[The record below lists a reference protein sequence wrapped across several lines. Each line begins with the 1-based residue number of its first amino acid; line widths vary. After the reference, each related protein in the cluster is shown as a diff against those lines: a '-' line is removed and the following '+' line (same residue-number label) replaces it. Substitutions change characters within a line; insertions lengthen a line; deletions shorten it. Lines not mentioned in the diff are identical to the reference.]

1 MAGIGSKIYPSDK
14 NFMPFGGQDFSMQ
27 SQFNTGGGTN
37 SRMTMKRDELDEK
50 RAKTQERLTL
60 EDVRFSDMRK
70 KVPLLGRV
78 PQSKM
83 MASNVDESFE
93 QLKEEHITFIKQNFK
108 QLECQKFV
116 PAPNQHKIEKTG
128 VLKCHCGEVLKSHIP
143 HEYNVSPHPSKRKVT
158 SYRYDNLI
166 PSDWKPYIDPNN
178 LGSKPPEKFPIV
190 EWKADQ
196 AIQEKNTTSFGKI
209 KFTGME
215 QVGGMKPAK
224 YLRLT
229 DKEQPDS
236 VGLAIKLMKDHWRIM
251 EPNTPSLIISVVGG
265 AKNFK
270 LNGKMRETFQSGL
283 IKASQTTNAWL
294 ITSGFN
300 MGVMKEVGLAVREGQ
315 SFEWYKDRFA
325 HGLRC
330 IGIAPW
336 GYVKGRHVLTDH
348 NMNVEGKFDKIA
360 EYLTSNV
367 IEHAKP
373 VPLNSDHTHFIFVD
387 DGYRNLYR
395 GVAKFRA
402 RFEKKLSDPIEKGGE
417 GIPVVLIVVEGGRDA
432 IEDAK
437 TSLGQHIPVIL
448 CEGTGRA
455 ADILVYAYTNPDKGH
470 KIRRSIKKAYFELK
484 PAEKDDPKAKQK
496 AEEGINK
503 VFESVMS
510 CIARKNMISIFH
522 INKNEELDNE
532 ILKIL
537 LKAKAGEVTEKQRL
551 ERLKLALKWDRA
563 DIAQEEIFR
572 EDALWSRGSFDE
584 TMETAIL
591 SDNVKFVQIILNQG
605 VVMREFLTSKR
616 LLKLYDLALNEID
629 INNMPLKKLMIKL
642 GMGENKEMTMQKLS
656 AIVVSLMDKFH
667 YDMEEEEDNDD
678 NDIDIENERNKNE
691 HKHFKYPYKQLLI
704 WSALLLRQQMAN
716 FALKMG
722 GEPVTSTVAAS
733 RIHFSLA
740 KCIHRNELS
749 VKNKV
754 LAYKE
759 EFDELA
765 SVVLDECHS
774 RDPTK
779 AMMIAERRSPT
790 WSNMTSMQMAASAD
804 NQTFLASVVCQNS
817 ISSTWKRGIGSSWQK
832 VFLVSLFPFLAAT
845 PFLDIDKLGD
855 NRMSPTHKFLTFL
868 TSPIAKFTY
877 HSLMYLVFLGL
888 FTYFVLVEFRL
899 AHVTPIEVVCIVWIS
914 TFIIDNAYTCLA
926 FPSPTLK
933 CTIRDWFGLLKFLDI
948 GNCVLA
954 IIAFMCHLEGT
965 YADEAKSIF
974 CVNAVVFYIRVLEV
988 YTVNSRLG
996 PKMVMIKKMIL
1007 ELVMFI
1013 LVLTIFLVAYGVVSQ
1028 GLMFRQRQS
1037 DWRILTDVIYF
1048 PYWQFYGELFLDE
1061 IEEDE
1066 NCIIQVVYN
1075 MTNSTGMADMYNMT
1089 NSTGMADMDNYTDPI
1104 TWINITAGVPDE
1116 TYCRKHHWLVPVF
1129 LAAYLMI
1136 GNVLLLNLLIAIF
1149 SNVFQEVEVNSNR
1162 IWKYQMYLLV
1172 MEFDTKAA
1180 LVPPLSIFIHIY
1192 LIVKWIFRHSC
1203 CRKAKGRQY
1212 GSRHLEYLQ
1221 LFEKEQLSNYL
1232 RKKKA
1237 DAKSSTEIS
1246 NLSMQKRI
1254 DELYKMIKEEFLDDE
1269 QATVNRETSKAG
1281 FESLY
1286 RPNTA
1291 GEATLHRQI
1300 SKKGSIKETV
1310 PTDKE
1315 EEDKREKKPRKK
1327 KKKKAKDDEV
1337 KLLKAKDNEDMLFK
1351 AKDDKDKLFKTKD
1364 DDDKLFKAKNDKD
1377 KLFKADDDEDKL
1389 FTSRDDGE
1397 KLLKAKDDE
1406 DKLLNI
1412 DKDIQK
1418 PEAEKKVADL
1428 LEDNQSDE
1436 QYAMAPSLLPISP
1449 RRKSPTKN
1457 WTMDSDSDDEKPS
1470 RSQRM
1475 NIQHDSDDNSDLNN
1489 FNKAK
1494 KKRRSRRSRSQPQDS
1509 FSEEEMK
1516 FRGSKIRQKL
1526 RKKRSRQNDSDSN

>member
-1 MAGIGSKIYPSDK
+1 MAGIGNRLKIHPSDK
-14 NFMPFGGQDFSMQ
+14 NLLAFRRQDFSIQ
-27 SQFNTGGGTN
+27 SQFDTGGGTS
-37 SRMTMKRDELDEK
+37 SRMMMTRDETDIK
-50 RAKTQERLTL
+50 KAKTQERLTL

-83 MASNVDESFE
+83 MVSDVDDIFE
-93 QLKEEHITFIKQNFK
+93 QQKKEHISFIKLNFR
-108 QLECQKFV
+108 QLECQQFV
-116 PAPNQHKIEKTG
+116 PATNQQKIEKTG
-128 VLKCHCGEVLKSHIP
+128 ALKCHCGEVLKNHIP
-143 HEYNVSPHPSKRKVT
+143 YEFHESTQQRKRNVPA
-158 SYRYDNLI
+158 YRYENLI
-166 PSDWKPYIDPNN
+166 PPDLEPFIDLNN
-178 LGSKPPEKFPIV
+178 LGSKPPEKFPPV

-196 AIQEKNTTSFGKI
+196 AIKVKTTTSFGKI

-229 DKEQPDS
+229 DEEKPDS
-236 VGLAIKLMKDHWRIM
+236 VSLAIKLMKDHWKIM

-300 MGVMKEVGLAVREGQ
+300 MGAMKEVGLAVREGQ

-336 GYVKGRHVLTDH
+336 GYVKNRNCLTDH
-348 NMNVEGKFDKIA
+348 TIKVEGKFDKIA

-437 TSLGQHIPVIL
+437 TSLEHNIPVIL

-455 ADILVYAYTNPDKGH
+455 ADILVYAYTNPERGT
-470 KIRRSIKKAYFELK
+470 KIRKLIKKAYFELK
-484 PAEKDDPKAKQK
+484 QTDKDDPKAKQK
-496 AEEGINK
+496 AEDGINN
-503 VFESVMS
+503 VFESVKS
-510 CIARKNMISIFH
+510 CIKKKDMISIFH
-522 INKNEELDNE
+522 INKHEELDNE

-584 TMETAIL
+584 AMETAIL
-591 SDNVKFVQIILNQG
+591 TDNVKFVQIILNQG
-605 VVMREFLTSKR
+605 VMMREFLTSKR
-616 LLKLYDLALNEID
+616 LLKLYDLALKEID
-629 INNMPLKKLMIKL
+629 INSMPFKQLITKL
-642 GMGENKEMTMQKLS
+642 GMRENEEMKMEKLS
-656 AIVVSLMDKFH
+656 KIVISLMDKFD
-667 YDMEEEEDNDD
+667 YDMEEEEDIDD
-678 NDIDIENERNKNE
+678 NVNDNDNERHKNE
-691 HKHFKYPYKQLLI
+691 PVYFKYPYKQLLI
-704 WSALLLRQQMAN
+704 WSALLLRQQMTH

-740 KCIHRNELS
+740 KYIHRNELS

-765 SVVLDECHS
+765 SDVLDECHT
-774 RDPTK
+774 RDPTT

-817 ISSTWKRGIGSSWQK
+817 IGSTWKRGIGSSWQK

-855 NRMSPTHKFLTFL
+855 NKMSPTYKFLTFL

-877 HSLMYLVFLGL
+877 HSLMYLMFLML
-888 FTYFVLVEFRL
+888 FTYFVLVEFRTCEI
-899 AHVTPIEVVCIVWIS
+899 TPIEGVCIVWIS

-926 FPSPTLK
+926 FPSPSIT

-948 GNCVLA
+948 GNCILA
-954 IIAFMCHLEGT
+954 IVAFIMHAEGSK
-965 YADEAKSIF
+965 AMEAKSIF
-974 CVNAVVFYIRVLEV
+974 CINAVVFYIRVLEI

-996 PKMVMIKKMIL
+996 PKMVMIKKMML
-1007 ELVMFI
+1007 ELGMFI
-1013 LVLTIFLVAYGVVSQ
+1013 LVLTIFLVAYGVASQ
-1028 GLMFRQRQS
+1028 GLMHLQRHS
-1037 DWRILTDVIYF
+1037 NWNILKDVVYF
-1048 PYWQFYGELFLDE
+1048 PYWQLYGELSLDE
-1061 IEEDE
+1061 IKDDDT
-1066 NCIIQVVYN
+1066 CIYN
-1075 MTNSTGMADMYNMT
+1075 ATDMANK
-1089 NSTGMADMDNYTDPI
+1089 TD
-1104 TWINITAGVPDE
+1104 DS
-1116 TYCRKHHWLVPVF
+1116 YCRKFHGLVPVL

-1136 GNVLLLNLLIAIF
+1136 GNILLLNLLIAIF
-1149 SNVFQEVEVNSNR
+1149 SNVFHAVQVNSNR

-1172 MEFDTKAA
+1172 MEFDTKAS

-1192 LIVKWIFRHSC
+1192 LLFKWIFRHTC
-1203 CRKAKGRQY
+1203 CRKSKGRQY

-1237 DAKSSTEIS
+1237 DAKSSTDIS
-1246 NLSMQKRI
+1246 IFSMQKRI
-1254 DELYKMIKEEFLDDE
+1254 DELYKMIKEEFLDDDP
-1269 QATVNRETSKAG
+1269 ATVDRETSKAG

-1286 RPNTA
+1286 RPKTV
-1291 GEATLHRQI
+1291 GEATLERQI
-1300 SKKGSIKETV
+1300 SKTGSIKETV
-1310 PTDKE
+1310 PIHTKE
-1315 EEDKREKKPRKK
+1315 NEKEKKPRKK
-1327 KKKKAKDDEV
+1327 KKKKAKDDEI
-1337 KLLKAKDNEDMLFK
+1337 KLMK
-1351 AKDDKDKLFKTKD
+1351 AKDDEDNLF
-1364 DDDKLFKAKNDKD
+1364 
-1377 KLFKADDDEDKL
+1377 
-1389 FTSRDDGE
+1389 
-1397 KLLKAKDDE
+1397 KAKDDE
-1406 DKLLNI
+1406 DKLFKAKDNEDKLSKAEGDDDKLFKPKVDEEKLFKIKDKDKLLNI
-1412 DKDIQK
+1412 DKNIEK
-1418 PEAEKKVADL
+1418 PEAEKKVADF
-1428 LEDNQSDE
+1428 LEEKVSDDE
-1436 QYAMAPSLLPISP
+1436 YAVTPSSLPISP
-1449 RRKSPTKN
+1449 RRKSATKK
-1457 WTMDSDSDDEKPS
+1457 WTTDSDSDDEKPS
-1470 RSQRM
+1470 RSLRM

-1489 FNKAK
+1489 FDQFK
-1494 KKRRSRRSRSQPQDS
+1494 KTRRSKRSKSRSQDS
-1509 FSEEEMK
+1509 FSEEDLK
-1516 FRGSKIRQKL
+1516 YRGSKIRQKL
-1526 RKKRSRQNDSDSN
+1526 RKKRSRKNNSDSH

>member
-1 MAGIGSKIYPSDK
+1 MAGIGNRLMESKIHPSDK
-14 NFMPFGGQDFSMQ
+14 NLLAFGRHDFSTQ
-27 SQFNTGGGTN
+27 SQFDTGGGTN
-37 SRMTMKRDELDEK
+37 SRMMMTRDETDK
-50 RAKTQERLTL
+50 KKAKTQERLTL

-83 MASNVDESFE
+83 MASDVDDIFE
-93 QLKEEHITFIKQNFK
+93 QQKKEHISFIKLNFR
-108 QLECQKFV
+108 QLECQQFV
-116 PAPNQHKIEKTG
+116 PAPNQQKIEKTG
-128 VLKCHCGEVLKSHIP
+128 ALKCHCGEVFKNHIP
-143 HEYNVSPHPSKRKVT
+143 YEFNVSTQPGKRKVT
-158 SYRYDNLI
+158 TYRYENLI
-166 PSDWKPYIDPNN
+166 PSDLKPFIDPNN
-178 LGSKPPEKFPIV
+178 LGSKPPEKFPPV
-190 EWKADQ
+190 EWKADH
-196 AIQEKNTTSFGKI
+196 AIKVKITTSFGKI

-229 DKEQPDS
+229 DEEKPDS
-236 VGLAIKLMKDHWRIM
+236 VSLAIKLMKDHWRIM

-336 GYVKGRHVLTDH
+336 GYVKNRNCLTDH
-348 NMNVEGKFDKIA
+348 TIKVEGKFDKIA

-395 GVAKFRA
+395 GVATFRA
-402 RFEKKLSDPIEKGGE
+402 RFEKKLSDSIEKGGE

-455 ADILVYAYTNPDKGH
+455 ADILVYAYTNPERGT
-470 KIRRSIKKAYFELK
+470 KIRKLIKKAYFELK
-484 PAEKDDPKAKQK
+484 PADKDDPKAKQK
-496 AEEGINK
+496 AEDGINN
-503 VFESVMS
+503 VFESVKS
-510 CIARKNMISIFH
+510 CIAKKDMISIFH
-522 INKNEELDNE
+522 INKHEELDNE

-584 TMETAIL
+584 AMETAIL
-591 SDNVKFVQIILNQG
+591 TDNVKFVQIILNQG

-616 LLKLYDLALNEID
+616 LLKLYDLALKEID
-629 INNMPLKKLMIKL
+629 INNMPLKQLITKL
-642 GMGENKEMTMQKLS
+642 GMSENEEMKMEKLS
-656 AIVVSLMDKFH
+656 IIVVYLMDKFD
-667 YDMEEEEDNDD
+667 YDMEEEEDIDEND
-678 NDIDIENERNKNE
+678 NANEYERNKNE
-691 HKHFKYPYKQLLI
+691 PKHFKYPYKQLLI

-740 KCIHRNELS
+740 KYIHRNELS

-790 WSNMTSMQMAASAD
+790 WSNMTGMQMAASAD

-832 VFLVSLFPFLAAT
+832 VFIVSLFPFLAAT
-845 PFLDIDKLGD
+845 PLLDIDKLGD
-855 NRMSPTHKFLTFL
+855 NKMSPAYKFLTFI

-877 HSLMYLVFLGL
+877 HSLMYLMFLML
-888 FTYFVLVEFRL
+888 FTYFVLVEFRT

-914 TFIIDNAYTCLA
+914 TFIIDNVYTCLA

-933 CTIRDWFGLLKFLDI
+933 GTIRDWFGLLKFLDI
-948 GNCVLA
+948 GNCFIA
-954 IIAFMCHLEGT
+954 IIAFIMHLEGT
-965 YADEAKSIF
+965 KADEAKSIF

-1028 GLMFRQRQS
+1028 GLMYRQRQS
-1037 DWRILTDVIYF
+1037 DWKILTDVIYF

-1066 NCIIQVVYN
+1066 DCMIQVIYN
-1075 MTNSTGMADMYNMT
+1075 MTNSTGMADWDNVT
-1089 NSTGMADMDNYTDPI
+1089 NP
-1104 TWINITAGVPDE
+1104 INITDGVPDH
-1116 TYCRKHHWLVPVF
+1116 TYCRKPHWLVPVF

-1192 LIVKWIFRHSC
+1192 LIFKWVFRHTC

-1237 DAKSSTEIS
+1237 DAKNSTEIS

-1254 DELYKMIKEEFLDDE
+1254 DELYKMIKEEFLDDDP
-1269 QATVNRETSKAG
+1269 ATVDRESSKAR

-1315 EEDKREKKPRKK
+1315 EEDKKEMKHRKK
-1327 KKKKAKDDEV
+1327 KRKKKAKDDEEI
-1337 KLLKAKDNEDMLFK
+1337 LLKAKDDEEILLQ
-1351 AKDDKDKLFKTKD
+1351 AK
-1364 DDDKLFKAKNDKD
+1364 
-1377 KLFKADDDEDKL
+1377 DDEDKL
-1389 FTSRDDGE
+1389 F
-1397 KLLKAKDDE
+1397 KAKDDE

-1418 PEAEKKVADL
+1418 PKAEKKVADL
-1428 LEDNQSDE
+1428 WEENQSDE
-1436 QYAMAPSLLPISP
+1436 EYAMAPSLLPIAP
-1449 RRKSPTKN
+1449 RRKSPTKHL
-1457 WTMDSDSDDEKPS
+1457 TMDSDSDDEKPS
-1470 RSQRM
+1470 RSLRM

-1489 FNKAK
+1489 FDRVK
-1494 KKRRSRRSRSQPQDS
+1494 KKRRRRSRPQDS
-1509 FSEEEMK
+1509 FSEEDLK
-1516 FRGSKIRQKL
+1516 YRGSKIRQKL
-1526 RKKRSRQNDSDSN
+1526 RKKRSRTNDSDSN

>member
-1 MAGIGSKIYPSDK
+1 MAGIGNRLMESKIHPSDR
-14 NFMPFGGQDFSMQ
+14 NLLAFGKQDVSIQ
-27 SQFNTGGGTN
+27 SQFDTGGGTN
-37 SRMTMKRDELDEK
+37 SRMMIKRDELDEK

-83 MASNVDESFE
+83 MASDLDDSFE
-93 QLKEEHITFIKQNFK
+93 QQKAEHITFITQNFK
-108 QLECQKFV
+108 QLECQQFV
-116 PAPNQHKIEKTG
+116 PASNQQKIEKTG
-128 VLKCHCGEVLKSHIP
+128 ALKCHCGEVLKNHIP
-143 HEYNVSPHPSKRKVT
+143 YEFNESTQPGKRKVT
-158 SYRYDNLI
+158 TYRYDNLI
-166 PSDWKPYIDPNN
+166 PTDLKPFIDPNN
-178 LGSKPPEKFPIV
+178 LGSKPPEKFPPV

-196 AIQEKNTTSFGKI
+196 AI
-209 KFTGME
+209 
-215 QVGGMKPAK
+215 K

-229 DKEQPDS
+229 DEEKPDS

-270 LNGKMRETFQSGL
+270 LNGKMRETFQSGLIKVSIVICCKMRKTFQSGLIKSGL

-336 GYVKGRHVLTDH
+336 GYVKDRKVLTDH
-348 NMNVEGKFDKIA
+348 AINVEGKFDKIA

-387 DGYRNLYR
+387 DGYRNMYR

-417 GIPVVLIVVEGGRDA
+417 GIPVVLIVVEGGREA
-432 IEDAK
+432 IDDAK
-437 TSLGQHIPVIL
+437 TSLEHNIPVIL

-455 ADILVYAYTNPDKGH
+455 ADILVYAYTNPEKRI
-470 KIRRSIKKAYFELK
+470 KIRRLIKKAYFELK
-484 PAEKDDPKAKQK
+484 PADKDDPKTKQK
-496 AEEGINK
+496 AEDGINN
-503 VFESVMS
+503 VFESVKS
-510 CIARKNMISIFH
+510 CIAKKDMISIFH
-522 INKNEELDNE
+522 INKHEELDNE

-537 LKAKAGEVTEKQRL
+537 MKAKAGEVTEKQRL

-591 SDNVKFVQIILNQG
+591 SDNVKFVKIILNQG

-629 INNMPLKKLMIKL
+629 INNMPLKKLITKL
-642 GMGENKEMTMQKLS
+642 GMGEHKEMDMEKLS
-656 AIVVSLMDKFH
+656 VIVVSLMDKFD
-667 YDMEEEEDNDD
+667 YDMEEDEDIDD
-678 NDIDIENERNKNE
+678 NANDNANDNERNKNE
-691 HKHFKYPYKQLLI
+691 LKHFKYPYKQLLI

-722 GEPVTSTVAAS
+722 SEPVTSTVAAS

-740 KCIHRNELS
+740 KYIHRNELS

-790 WSNMTSMQMAASAD
+790 WSNMKSMQMAASAD

-832 VFLVSLFPFLAAT
+832 VFVVSLFPFLAAT
-845 PFLDIDKLGD
+845 PLLDIDKLGE
-855 NRMSPTHKFLTFL
+855 NRISPAYKFLTFL

-877 HSLMYLVFLGL
+877 HSLMYLMFLML
-888 FTYFVLVEFRL
+888 FTYFVLVEFRT

-914 TFIIDNAYTCLA
+914 TFIIDNVYTCLA

-933 CTIRDWFGLLKFLDI
+933 GTIRDWFGLLKFLDI
-948 GNCVLA
+948 GNCFSA
-954 IIAFMCHLEGT
+954 IIAFIMHLEGT
-965 YADEAKSIF
+965 KADEAKSIF

-1028 GLMFRQRQS
+1028 GLMYRQRQS
-1037 DWRILTDVIYF
+1037 DWKILRDVIYF

-1066 NCIIQVVYN
+1066 DCMIQVIYN
-1075 MTNSTGMADMYNMT
+1075 MTNSTGIADW
-1089 NSTGMADMDNYTDPI
+1089 DNITDP
-1104 TWINITAGVPDE
+1104 INITAGVPDH
-1116 TYCRKHHWLVPVF
+1116 TYCRKPHWLVPVF

-1192 LIVKWIFRHSC
+1192 LIFKWIFRQSC

-1254 DELYKMIKEEFLDDE
+1254 DELYKMIKEELLDDDS
-1269 QATVNRETSKAG
+1269 ATVDRETSKAG
-1281 FESLY
+1281 FD

-1300 SKKGSIKETV
+1300 SKKGYIKETV

-1315 EEDKREKKPRKK
+1315 EEDKKETKHRKK
-1327 KKKKAKDDEV
+1327 KRKKAKDDEV
-1337 KLLKAKDNEDMLFK
+1337 KLLKAKDNEDKF
-1351 AKDDKDKLFKTKD
+1351 
-1364 DDDKLFKAKNDKD
+1364 
-1377 KLFKADDDEDKL
+1377 
-1389 FTSRDDGE
+1389 
-1397 KLLKAKDDE
+1397 LKAKDDE
-1406 DKLLNI
+1406 DKLFKARDDEDKLLKAENDADKLFKAREDSDKLFKAKDDEEKLLNI

-1418 PEAEKKVADL
+1418 PEAEKKVTDL
-1428 LEDNQSDE
+1428 LKENLSDGE
-1436 QYAMAPSLLPISP
+1436 YAMAPSLLPISP

-1457 WTMDSDSDDEKPS
+1457 SKMDSDSDDEKPS
-1470 RSQRM
+1470 RSLRM
-1475 NIQHDSDDNSDLNN
+1475 NIQYDSDDSSDLNN
-1489 FNKAK
+1489 FNKVK
-1494 KKRRSRRSRSQPQDS
+1494 KKRRRRRCRSRPQDS
-1509 FSEEEMK
+1509 FSEEDLK
-1516 FRGSKIRQKL
+1516 YRGSKIRQKL
-1526 RKKRSRQNDSDSN
+1526 RKKRSHTNDSDSN

>member
-1 MAGIGSKIYPSDK
+1 MAGIGSKIHPSDK
-14 NFMPFGGQDFSMQ
+14 NFLPFGGQDFSMQ
-27 SQFNTGGGTN
+27 LQFDTGGGTH
-37 SRMTMKRDELDEK
+37 SRMSTKRDELDDK

-83 MASNVDESFE
+83 MASNEDDKSFE
-93 QLKEEHITFIKQNFK
+93 QLKQEHITFIKQNFK

-116 PAPNQHKIEKTG
+116 PAPNQHKIEKTWA
-128 VLKCHCGEVLKSHIP
+128 LKCHCGDILKNHIP
-143 HEYNVSPHPSKRKVT
+143 YEFNLPHPAKRKVT
-158 SYRYDNLI
+158 TYRYENLI
-166 PSDWKPYIDPNN
+166 PSDLKPYIDPNI

-196 AIQEKNTTSFGKI
+196 AIQEKHTTSFGKI

-229 DKEQPDS
+229 DEEQPDS

-336 GYVKGRHVLTDH
+336 GYVKNRNVLTDH
-348 NMNVEGKFDKIA
+348 SPSVEGKFDKIA

-387 DGYRNLYR
+387 DGYRNIYR
-395 GVAKFRA
+395 GSSKFRA
-402 RFEKKLSDPIEKGGE
+402 RFEKKLSDPMEKGGE

-455 ADILVYAYTNPDKGH
+455 ADILVYAYNNPDKWH
-470 KIRRSIKKAYFELK
+470 KIRKSIKKAYFELK
-484 PAEKDDPKAKQK
+484 PADKDDPKAKQK
-496 AEEGINK
+496 AEEGISN

-510 CIARKNMISIFH
+510 CIAKKNMISIFH
-522 INKNEELDNE
+522 INKHEELDNE

-584 TMETAIL
+584 TMETAII

-605 VVMREFLTSKR
+605 VVMKEFLTNKR

-642 GMGENKEMTMQKLS
+642 GMGEHKEMNMDKLS
-656 AIVVSLMDKFH
+656 AIVVSLMDKFD

-678 NDIDIENERNKNE
+678 NDIDIDNERNKNE
-691 HKHFKYPYKQLLI
+691 PKHFKYPYKQLLI

-740 KCIHRNELS
+740 KFIHRNELS

-790 WSNMTSMQMAASAD
+790 WSNMTSMQMAASSD

-817 ISSTWKRGIGSSWQK
+817 ISATWKRGIGSSWQK

-933 CTIRDWFGLLKFLDI
+933 CTIRDCYNSI
-948 GNCVLA
+948 YV
-954 IIAFMCHLEGT
+954 HLEGT

-1075 MTNSTGMADMYNMT
+1075 MTNSTGMADM
-1089 NSTGMADMDNYTDPI
+1089 DNYTDP
-1104 TWINITAGVPDE
+1104 INITAGVPDE

-1327 KKKKAKDDEV
+1327 KKKKAKDD
-1337 KLLKAKDNEDMLFK
+1337 
-1351 AKDDKDKLFKTKD
+1351 KDKLFKTKD

-1377 KLFKADDDEDKL
+1377 NLFKADDDEDKL

-1406 DKLLNI
+1406 GKLLNI
-1412 DKDIQK
+1412 DKDLQK

-1428 LEDNQSDE
+1428 LEDNLSDE

-1449 RRKSPTKN
+1449 RRKSPSKN

-1470 RSQRM
+1470 RSLRM

-1509 FSEEEMK
+1509 FSEEDLK

>member
-1 MAGIGSKIYPSDK
+1 MAGIGNRLMESKIHPSDK
-14 NFMPFGGQDFSMQ
+14 NLLAFGRHDFSTQ
-27 SQFNTGGGTN
+27 SQFDTGGGTN
-37 SRMTMKRDELDEK
+37 SRMMMTRDETDK
-50 RAKTQERLTL
+50 KKAKTQERLTL

-83 MASNVDESFE
+83 MASDVDDIFE
-93 QLKEEHITFIKQNFK
+93 QQKKEHISFIKLNFR
-108 QLECQKFV
+108 QLECQQFV
-116 PAPNQHKIEKTG
+116 PAPNQQKIEKTG
-128 VLKCHCGEVLKSHIP
+128 ALKCHCGEVFKNHIP
-143 HEYNVSPHPSKRKVT
+143 YEFNVSTQPGKRKVT
-158 SYRYDNLI
+158 TYRYENLI
-166 PSDWKPYIDPNN
+166 PSDLKPFIDPNN
-178 LGSKPPEKFPIV
+178 LGSKPPEKFPPV
-190 EWKADQ
+190 EWKADH
-196 AIQEKNTTSFGKI
+196 AIKVKITTSFGKI

-229 DKEQPDS
+229 DEEKPDS
-236 VGLAIKLMKDHWRIM
+236 VGLAIKLMKVHWRIM

-336 GYVKGRHVLTDH
+336 GYVKDRKVLTDH
-348 NMNVEGKFDKIA
+348 TINVEGKFDKMA

-387 DGYRNLYR
+387 DGYRNSYK

-432 IEDAK
+432 IDDAK
-437 TSLGQHIPVIL
+437 TSLEQNIPVIL

-455 ADILVYAYTNPDKGH
+455 ADILVYAYTNPERRT
-470 KIRRSIKKAYFELK
+470 KIRKLIKKAYFELK
-484 PAEKDDPKAKQK
+484 PADKDDPKAKQK
-496 AEEGINK
+496 AEDGINN
-503 VFESVMS
+503 VFESVKS
-510 CIARKNMISIFH
+510 CIAKKDMISIFH
-522 INKNEELDNE
+522 INKHEELDNE

-629 INNMPLKKLMIKL
+629 INNMPLKKLITKL
-642 GMGENKEMTMQKLS
+642 GMDEHKEMNMEKLS
-656 AIVVSLMDKFH
+656 VIVVSIMDKFD
-667 YDMEEEEDNDD
+667 YDMEEDEDIDD
-678 NDIDIENERNKNE
+678 NATDNANDNERNKNE
-691 HKHFKYPYKQLLI
+691 LKHFKYPYKQLLI

-740 KCIHRNELS
+740 KYIHRNELS

-790 WSNMTSMQMAASAD
+790 WSNMTGMQMAASAD

-832 VFLVSLFPFLAAT
+832 VFIVSLFPFLAAT
-845 PFLDIDKLGD
+845 PLLDIDKLGD
-855 NRMSPTHKFLTFL
+855 NKMSPAYKFLTFI

-877 HSLMYLVFLGL
+877 HSLMYLMFLML
-888 FTYFVLVEFRL
+888 FTYFVLVEFRT

-914 TFIIDNAYTCLA
+914 TFIIDNVYTCLA

-933 CTIRDWFGLLKFLDI
+933 GTIRDWFGLLKFLDI
-948 GNCVLA
+948 GNCFIA
-954 IIAFMCHLEGT
+954 IIAFIMHLEGT
-965 YADEAKSIF
+965 KADEAKSIF

-1028 GLMFRQRQS
+1028 GLMYRQRQS
-1037 DWRILTDVIYF
+1037 DWKILTDVIYF

-1066 NCIIQVVYN
+1066 DCMIQVIYN
-1075 MTNSTGMADMYNMT
+1075 MTNSTGMADWDNVT
-1089 NSTGMADMDNYTDPI
+1089 NP
-1104 TWINITAGVPDE
+1104 INITDGVPDH
-1116 TYCRKHHWLVPVF
+1116 TYCRKPHWLVPVF

-1192 LIVKWIFRHSC
+1192 LIFKWVFRHTC

-1237 DAKSSTEIS
+1237 DAKNSTEIS

-1254 DELYKMIKEEFLDDE
+1254 DELYKMIKEEFLDDDP
-1269 QATVNRETSKAG
+1269 ATVDRESSKAR

-1315 EEDKREKKPRKK
+1315 EEDKKEMKHRKK
-1327 KKKKAKDDEV
+1327 KRKKKAKDDEEI
-1337 KLLKAKDNEDMLFK
+1337 LLKAKDDEEILLQ
-1351 AKDDKDKLFKTKD
+1351 AK
-1364 DDDKLFKAKNDKD
+1364 
-1377 KLFKADDDEDKL
+1377 DDEDKL
-1389 FTSRDDGE
+1389 F
-1397 KLLKAKDDE
+1397 KAKDDE

-1418 PEAEKKVADL
+1418 PKAEKKVADL
-1428 LEDNQSDE
+1428 WEENQSDE
-1436 QYAMAPSLLPISP
+1436 EYAMAPSLLPIAP
-1449 RRKSPTKN
+1449 RRKSPTKHL
-1457 WTMDSDSDDEKPS
+1457 TMDSDSDDEKPS
-1470 RSQRM
+1470 RSLRM

-1489 FNKAK
+1489 FDRVK
-1494 KKRRSRRSRSQPQDS
+1494 KKRRRRSRPQDS
-1509 FSEEEMK
+1509 FSEEDLK
-1516 FRGSKIRQKL
+1516 YRGSKIRQKL
-1526 RKKRSRQNDSDSN
+1526 RKKRSRTNDSDSN

>member
-1 MAGIGSKIYPSDK
+1 MAGIGNRLMESKIHPSGR
-14 NFMPFGGQDFSMQ
+14 NLQAFGMEDFSSP
-27 SQFNTGGGTN
+27 SQFDTGGGTN
-37 SRMTMKRDELDEK
+37 SRMMTRDEIDER
-50 RAKTQERLTL
+50 RARTQERLTL

-70 KVPLLGRV
+70 KVPLMGRV
-78 PQSKM
+78 PLSKM
-83 MASNVDESFE
+83 MNSDQEDKSFE
-93 QLKEEHITFIKQNFK
+93 KQKLDHIAFIRQNFM
-108 QLECQKFV
+108 QLECQLFV
-116 PAPNQHKIEKTG
+116 PAPNQQKIEKIEA
-128 VLKCHCGEVLKSHIP
+128 LKCHCGEVLKNHVP
-143 HEYNVSPHPSKRKVT
+143 HEFTPIGKRNFG
-158 SYRYDNLI
+158 NLI
-166 PSDWKPYIDPNN
+166 PADLKPFIDPNN
-178 LGSKPPEKFPIV
+178 LGSKPPEKFPPV
-190 EWKADQ
+190 EWKAEK
-196 AIQEKNTTSFGKI
+196 AIKVKYTTSFGKI

-224 YLRLT
+224 YLRLK
-229 DKEQPDS
+229 DEEQPDS

-325 HGLRC
+325 HVLRC

-336 GYVKGRHVLTDH
+336 GYVKNRHVLTDH
-348 NMNVEGKFDKIA
+348 NINVQENTQGLPKRLGYDKRGHSLIFEGKFDKIA
-360 EYLTSNV
+360 EYKTSNV

-402 RFEKKLSDPIEKGGE
+402 RFEKKLSDPIENGGE

-455 ADILVYAYTNPDKGH
+455 ADILVYAYTNPERGT
-470 KIRRSIKKAYFELK
+470 KIRKLIKKAYFELK
-484 PAEKDDPKAKQK
+484 PADKDDPKAKQK
-496 AEEGINK
+496 AEDGINS
-503 VFESVMS
+503 VFESVKC
-510 CIARKNMISIFH
+510 CIAKKDMISIFH
-522 INKNEELDNE
+522 INKHEELDNE

-584 TMETAIL
+584 AMRTAIL

-605 VVMREFLTSKR
+605 VVMREYLTLNR
-616 LLKLYDLALNEID
+616 LLELYDMALKEID
-629 INNMPLKKLMIKL
+629 INNMPLKKVITKL
-642 GMGENKEMTMQKLS
+642 GMEEPKGMTMEKLS
-656 AIVVSLMDKFH
+656 AIVVSLMDKFG
-667 YDMEEEEDNDD
+667 YDFGEKDVEANDD
-678 NDIDIENERNKNE
+678 EENQYEPGQ
-691 HKHFKYPYKQLLI
+691 FKYPYKQLLI
-704 WSALLLRQQMAN
+704 WSTLLLRQQMAN

-733 RIHFSLA
+733 RIHYSLA
-740 KCIHRNELS
+740 KYIHRNELS

-765 SVVLDECHS
+765 SDVLDECHS
-774 RDPTK
+774 RDPIK

-832 VFLVSLFPFLAAT
+832 VFMVSLFPFLAAT
-845 PFLDIDKLGD
+845 PLLDIDRLGD
-855 NRMSPTHKFLTFL
+855 NKMSPAYKFLTFL

-877 HSLMYLVFLGL
+877 HSLMYLMFLML
-888 FTYFVLVEFRL
+888 FTYFVLVEFRT
-899 AHVTPIEVVCIVWIS
+899 AYVTPIEVVCIVWIF
-914 TFIIDNAYTCLA
+914 TFIIDNVYTCLA

-933 CTIRDWFGLLKFLDI
+933 GTIRDWFGLLKFLDI

-954 IIAFMCHLEGT
+954 VIAFFMHLEGT
-965 YADEAKSIF
+965 KAMEAKSIF
-974 CVNAVVFYIRVLEV
+974 CINAVVFYIRVLEV

-996 PKMVMIKKMIL
+996 PKMVMIKKMML

-1013 LVLTIFLVAYGVVSQ
+1013 LVLTIFLVSYGIASQ
-1028 GLMFRQRQS
+1028 GLMHLQRQS
-1037 DWRILTDVIYF
+1037 DWKILRDVIYF
-1048 PYWQFYGELFLDE
+1048 PYWQFYGELFLEEIDDDE
-1061 IEEDE
+1061 SCRDQL
-1066 NCIIQVVYN
+1066 N
-1075 MTNSTGMADMYNMT
+1075 TTS
-1089 NSTGMADMDNYTDPI
+1089 
-1104 TWINITAGVPDE
+1104 GVPDVSFCR
-1116 TYCRKHHWLVPVF
+1116 TYHWLVPIF

-1192 LIVKWIFRHSC
+1192 LVFKWVFRHTC

-1237 DAKSSTEIS
+1237 EAKSCTDIS
-1246 NLSMQKRI
+1246 ILSMQKRI
-1254 DELYKMIKEEFLDDE
+1254 DELYKMIKEDFLDDDP
-1269 QATVNRETSKAG
+1269 ATVDRETSKAG
-1281 FESLY
+1281 FETLY
-1286 RPNTA
+1286 RPKTV
-1291 GEATLHRQI
+1291 GEATLHRQN
-1300 SKKGSIKETV
+1300 SKTGSIKETV
-1310 PTDKE
+1310 PIDKE
-1315 EEDKREKKPRKK
+1315 EEDKKERKHRKKK
-1327 KKKKAKDDEV
+1327 KKKKAKDDEE
-1337 KLLKAKDNEDMLFK
+1337 KLLKAKDDEDILFK
-1351 AKDDKDKLFKTKD
+1351 V
-1364 DDDKLFKAKNDKD
+1364 
-1377 KLFKADDDEDKL
+1377 
-1389 FTSRDDGE
+1389 
-1397 KLLKAKDDE
+1397 KDDE

-1428 LEDNQSDE
+1428 WEDNQSDE
-1436 QYAMAPSLLPISP
+1436 EYAMAPSLLPIAP

-1457 WTMDSDSDDEKPS
+1457 WTMESDSDDEKPS
-1470 RSQRM
+1470 RSLRM

-1489 FNKAK
+1489 FNKVK
-1494 KKRRSRRSRSQPQDS
+1494 KKRRSRSRPQDS
-1509 FSEEEMK
+1509 FSEEDLK
-1516 FRGSKIRQKL
+1516 YRGSKIRQKL
-1526 RKKRSRQNDSDSN
+1526 RKKRSRTNDSDSN

>member
-1 MAGIGSKIYPSDK
+1 MAGIGNRLMESKIHPSSR
-14 NFMPFGGQDFSMQ
+14 NLQAFGKEDFSSQ
-27 SQFNTGGGTN
+27 SHFDTGGGTH
-37 SRMTMKRDELDEK
+37 SRMMTRDEIDER
-50 RAKTQERLTL
+50 RARTQERLTL

-70 KVPLLGRV
+70 KVPLMGRI
-78 PQSKM
+78 PLSKM
-83 MASNVDESFE
+83 MASDQDDKSFE
-93 QLKEEHITFIKQNFK
+93 QLKLEHIAFIRQNFK
-108 QLECQKFV
+108 QLECQQFV
-116 PAPNQHKIEKTG
+116 PAPNQQKIEKTEA
-128 VLKCHCGEVLKSHIP
+128 LKCHCGEVFKNHVPYEFHVP
-143 HEYNVSPHPSKRKVT
+143 HELTPHGKRNLPVYK
-158 SYRYDNLI
+158 YENLI
-166 PSDWKPYIDPNN
+166 PSDLKPFVDEKN
-178 LGSKPPEKFPIV
+178 LGSKPPENFPQV
-190 EWKADQ
+190 EWKGDQ
-196 AIQEKNTTSFGKI
+196 AIKVKNTTSFGKI

-224 YLRLT
+224 YLRLK
-229 DKEQPDS
+229 DEEQPDS

-336 GYVKGRHVLTDH
+336 GYVKNRHVLTDH
-348 NMNVEGKFDKIA
+348 NMNVQGKFDKIA
-360 EYLTSNV
+360 EYKTSNV
-367 IEHAKP
+367 IEHLKP

-402 RFEKKLSDPIEKGGE
+402 RFEKKLSDPIENGGE

-437 TSLGQHIPVIL
+437 TSLGQNIPVIL

-455 ADILVYAYTNPDKGH
+455 ADILVYAFTNPERRT
-470 KIRRSIKKAYFELK
+470 KIRKLIKKAYFELK
-484 PAEKDDPKAKQK
+484 PADKDDPKAKQK
-496 AEEGINK
+496 AEDGINN
-503 VFESVMS
+503 VFESVKC
-510 CIARKNMISIFH
+510 CIAKKDMISIFH
-522 INKNEELDNE
+522 INKHEELDNE

-584 TMETAIL
+584 AMQTAIL

-605 VVMREFLTSKR
+605 VVMREYLTLKR
-616 LLKLYDLALNEID
+616 LLKLYDLALKEID
-629 INNMPLKKLMIKL
+629 INNMPLKKVITKL
-642 GMGENKEMTMQKLS
+642 GMDETKDMTMEKLS
-656 AIVVSLMDKFH
+656 AIVVRLMDKFD
-667 YDMEEEEDNDD
+667 YDMGEEDNDD
-678 NDIDIENERNKNE
+678 EENEYKRGQ
-691 HKHFKYPYKQLLI
+691 FKYPYKQLLI
-704 WSALLLRQQMAN
+704 WSTLLLRQQMAN

-733 RIHFSLA
+733 RIHYSLA
-740 KCIHRNELS
+740 KYIHRNELS

-765 SVVLDECHS
+765 SGVLDECHS
-774 RDPTK
+774 RDPIK

-817 ISSTWKRGIGSSWQK
+817 INSTWKMGIGSSWQK
-832 VFLVSLFPFLAAT
+832 VFMVSLFPFLAAT
-845 PFLDIDKLGD
+845 PLLDIDRLGD
-855 NRMSPTHKFLTFL
+855 NKMPPAYKLLTFL

-877 HSLMYLVFLGL
+877 HSLMYLMFLML
-888 FTYFVLVEFRL
+888 FTYFVLVEFRT
-899 AHVTPIEVVCIVWIS
+899 AYVTPIEVVCIVWIF
-914 TFIIDNAYTCLA
+914 TFIIDNVYTCLA
-926 FPSPTLK
+926 FPSPTLNG
-933 CTIRDWFGLLKFLDI
+933 TIRDWFGLLKFLDI

-954 IIAFMCHLEGT
+954 VVAFMMHLEGT
-965 YADEAKSIF
+965 KAMEAKSIF
-974 CVNAVVFYIRVLEV
+974 CINAVVFYIRVLEV

-996 PKMVMIKKMIL
+996 PKMVMIKKMML

-1013 LVLTIFLVAYGVVSQ
+1013 LVLTIFLVAYGVASQ
-1028 GLMFRQRQS
+1028 GLMHLQRIS
-1037 DWRILTDVIYF
+1037 DWKIFRDVIYY
-1048 PYWQFYGELFLDE
+1048 PYWQFYGELFLEE
-1061 IEEDE
+1061 IEDDDG
-1066 NCIIQVVYN
+1066 CIVQVIYN
-1075 MTNSTGMADMYNMT
+1075 MTNMSNMT
-1089 NSTGMADMDNYTDPI
+1089 NMTDMANMTDMDNMTDL
-1104 TWINITAGVPDE
+1104 INVTSGVPDDS
-1116 TYCRKHHWLVPVF
+1116 YCRKSHWLVPIF

-1149 SNVFQEVEVNSNR
+1149 SNVFHEVQVNSNR

-1172 MEFDTKAA
+1172 MEFDTKAS

-1192 LIVKWIFRHSC
+1192 LIFKWVFRHTC

-1237 DAKSSTEIS
+1237 EAKSSTDIS
-1246 NLSMQKRI
+1246 ISSMQKRI
-1254 DELYKMIKEEFLDDE
+1254 DELYKMIKEEFLDDDP
-1269 QATVNRETSKAG
+1269 ATVDQETSKAG
-1281 FESLY
+1281 FETLY
-1286 RPNTA
+1286 RPSTI
-1291 GEATLHRQI
+1291 GEDTLRRHI
-1300 SKKGSIKETV
+1300 SKRESIKETV

-1315 EEDKREKKPRKK
+1315 EEDKKEMKHRKK
-1327 KKKKAKDDEV
+1327 KRKKKAKDDEEI
-1337 KLLKAKDNEDMLFK
+1337 LLKAKDDEEILLQ
-1351 AKDDKDKLFKTKD
+1351 AK
-1364 DDDKLFKAKNDKD
+1364 
-1377 KLFKADDDEDKL
+1377 DDEDKL
-1389 FTSRDDGE
+1389 F
-1397 KLLKAKDDE
+1397 KAKDDE

-1418 PEAEKKVADL
+1418 PKAEKKVADL
-1428 LEDNQSDE
+1428 WEENQSDE
-1436 QYAMAPSLLPISP
+1436 EYAMAPSLLPIAP
-1449 RRKSPTKN
+1449 RRKSPTKHL
-1457 WTMDSDSDDEKPS
+1457 TMDSDSDDEKPS
-1470 RSQRM
+1470 RSLRM

-1489 FNKAK
+1489 FDRVK
-1494 KKRRSRRSRSQPQDS
+1494 KKRRRRSRPQDS
-1509 FSEEEMK
+1509 FSEEDLK
-1516 FRGSKIRQKL
+1516 YRGSKIRQKL
-1526 RKKRSRQNDSDSN
+1526 RKKRSRTNDSDSN

>member
-1 MAGIGSKIYPSDK
+1 MAGVGNKLMESKIHPTGR
-14 NFMPFGGQDFSMQ
+14 NLQAFGMEDFSSP
-27 SQFNTGGGTN
+27 SQFDTGGGTN
-37 SRMTMKRDELDEK
+37 SRLMMTRDQIDER
-50 RAKTQERLTL
+50 RARTQERLTL

-70 KVPLLGRV
+70 KVPLMGRV
-78 PQSKM
+78 PLSRM
-83 MASNVDESFE
+83 MNSDQEDKSFE
-93 QLKEEHITFIKQNFK
+93 KQKLDHIAFIRQNFK
-108 QLECQKFV
+108 QLECQQFV
-116 PAPNQHKIEKTG
+116 PAPNQQKIEKTEA
-128 VLKCHCGEVLKSHIP
+128 LKCHCGEVLKNHVP
-143 HEYNVSPHPSKRKVT
+143 NEFTPVGKRNFG
-158 SYRYDNLI
+158 NLI
-166 PSDWKPYIDPNN
+166 PADLKPFINPNN
-178 LGSKPPEKFPIV
+178 LGSKPPEKFPPL

-196 AIQEKNTTSFGKI
+196 AIKVKNTTSFGKI

-229 DKEQPDS
+229 DEEQPDS

-325 HGLRC
+325 HVLRC

-336 GYVKGRHVLTDH
+336 GYVKNRHVLTDH
-348 NMNVEGKFDKIA
+348 NINVQDNQVKVEMGKFDKIA
-360 EYLTSNV
+360 EYKTSNV

-402 RFEKKLSDPIEKGGE
+402 RFEKKLSDSIEHGGE

-437 TSLGQHIPVIL
+437 TSLGQNIPVIL

-455 ADILVYAYTNPDKGH
+455 ADILVYAYTNPERGT
-470 KIRRSIKKAYFELK
+470 KIRKLIKKAYFELK
-484 PAEKDDPKAKQK
+484 PADKDDPKAKQK
-496 AEEGINK
+496 AEDGINN
-503 VFESVMS
+503 VFESVKS
-510 CIARKNMISIFH
+510 CIAKKDMISIFH
-522 INKNEELDNE
+522 INKHEELDNE

-584 TMETAIL
+584 AMQTAIL
-591 SDNVKFVQIILNQG
+591 TDNVKFVQIILNQG
-605 VVMREFLTSKR
+605 VVMREYLTTNR
-616 LLKLYDLALNEID
+616 LLELYDLALKEID
-629 INNMPLKKLMIKL
+629 IKNMPLKKVISKL
-642 GMGENKEMTMQKLS
+642 GMEEPKGMTVKKLS
-656 AIVVSLMDKFH
+656 AIMVTLMDKFG
-667 YDMEEEEDNDD
+667 YDLYEKDMEANEDE
-678 NDIDIENERNKNE
+678 ENEYE
-691 HKHFKYPYKQLLI
+691 PGQFKYPYKQLLI
-704 WSALLLRQQMAN
+704 WSTLLLRQQMSN

-740 KCIHRNELS
+740 KYIHRNELS

-765 SVVLDECHS
+765 SDVLDECHS
-774 RDPTK
+774 RDPIK

-845 PFLDIDKLGD
+845 PLLDIDKLGD
-855 NRMSPTHKFLTFL
+855 NKMSPTYKFLTFL

-877 HSLMYLVFLGL
+877 HSLMYLVFLVL
-888 FTYFVLVEFRL
+888 FTYFVLVEFRT
-899 AHVTPIEVVCIVWIS
+899 AYVTPIEVVCIIWIF
-914 TFIIDNAYTCLA
+914 TFIIDNVYTCLA

-933 CTIRDWFGLLKFLDI
+933 GTIRDWFGLLKFLDI

-954 IIAFMCHLEGT
+954 VIAFVMHFEGSK
-965 YADEAKSIF
+965 AMEAKSIF
-974 CVNAVVFYIRVLEV
+974 CINAVVFYIRVLEV

-996 PKMVMIKKMIL
+996 PKMVMIKKMML

-1013 LVLTIFLVAYGVVSQ
+1013 LVLSIFLVSYGVASQ
-1028 GLMFRQRQS
+1028 GLMHLQRQS
-1037 DWRILTDVIYF
+1037 DWRILRDVIYF
-1048 PYWQFYGELFLDE
+1048 PYWQFYGELFLEEIDDDE
-1061 IEEDE
+1061 S
-1066 NCIIQVVYN
+1066 CRAQL
-1075 MTNSTGMADMYNMT
+1075 
-1089 NSTGMADMDNYTDPI
+1089 
-1104 TWINITAGVPDE
+1104 NITDGVPDVSFCR
-1116 TYCRKHHWLVPVF
+1116 TYHWLVPVF

-1162 IWKYQMYLLV
+1162 IWKYQMYMLV
-1172 MEFDTKAA
+1172 MEFDTKAS

-1192 LIVKWIFRHSC
+1192 LVVKWVFRHTC
-1203 CRKAKGRQY
+1203 CKKAKGRQY

-1237 DAKSSTEIS
+1237 DAKSSTDIS
-1246 NLSMQKRI
+1246 ILSMQKRI
-1254 DELYKMIKEEFLDDE
+1254 DELYKMIKEDFLDDDPA
-1269 QATVNRETSKAG
+1269 ATVDRENSKAG
-1281 FESLY
+1281 FETLY
-1286 RPNTA
+1286 RPKTV
-1291 GEATLHRQI
+1291 GEATLHRQL
-1300 SKKGSIKETV
+1300 SKTGSIKENL
-1310 PTDKE
+1310 PTEKE
-1315 EEDKREKKPRKK
+1315 DEDKKERKHKKK
-1327 KKKKAKDDEV
+1327 KKKKAKDDEE
-1337 KLLKAKDNEDMLFK
+1337 KLLKAKDEEDMLFK
-1351 AKDDKDKLFKTKD
+1351 AREV
-1364 DDDKLFKAKNDKD
+1364 
-1377 KLFKADDDEDKL
+1377 EDKL
-1389 FTSRDDGE
+1389 F
-1397 KLLKAKDDE
+1397 KAKDDE

-1418 PEAEKKVADL
+1418 PEAEKKVADFW
-1428 LEDNQSDE
+1428 EENQSE
-1436 QYAMAPSLLPISP
+1436 EEYAMAPSLLPIAP

-1457 WTMDSDSDDEKPS
+1457 WTMDSDSEDEKPS
-1470 RSQRM
+1470 RSLRM

-1489 FNKAK
+1489 FNKVK
-1494 KKRRSRRSRSQPQDS
+1494 KKRRSRSRPQDS
-1509 FSEEEMK
+1509 FSEEDLK
-1516 FRGSKIRQKL
+1516 YRGSKIRQKM
-1526 RKKRSRQNDSDSN
+1526 RKKRSRTNDSDSN

>member
-1 MAGIGSKIYPSDK
+1 MAGIGNRLKIHPSDK
-14 NFMPFGGQDFSMQ
+14 NLLAFGRQDFSIQ
-27 SQFNTGGGTN
+27 SQFDTGGGTS
-37 SRMTMKRDELDEK
+37 SRMMMTRDETDIK
-50 RAKTQERLTL
+50 KAKTQERLTL

-83 MASNVDESFE
+83 MVSDVDDIFE
-93 QLKEEHITFIKQNFK
+93 QQKKVHISFIKLNFR
-108 QLECQKFV
+108 QLECQQFV
-116 PAPNQHKIEKTG
+116 PAINQQKIEKTG
-128 VLKCHCGEVLKSHIP
+128 ALKCHCGEVLKNHIP
-143 HEYNVSPHPSKRKVT
+143 YEFHESTQQRKRNVPA
-158 SYRYDNLI
+158 YRYENLI
-166 PSDWKPYIDPNN
+166 PPDLEPFIDLNN
-178 LGSKPPEKFPIV
+178 LGSKPPEKFPPV

-196 AIQEKNTTSFGKI
+196 AIKVKTTTSFGKI

-229 DKEQPDS
+229 DEEKPDS
-236 VGLAIKLMKDHWRIM
+236 VSLAIKLMKDHWKIM

-300 MGVMKEVGLAVREGQ
+300 MGAMKEVGLAVREGQ

-336 GYVKGRHVLTDH
+336 GYVKNRNCLTDH
-348 NMNVEGKFDKIA
+348 TIKVEGKFDKIA

-437 TSLGQHIPVIL
+437 TSLEHNIPVIL

-455 ADILVYAYTNPDKGH
+455 ADILVYAYTNPERGT
-470 KIRRSIKKAYFELK
+470 KIRKLIKKAYFELK
-484 PAEKDDPKAKQK
+484 QADKDDPKAKQK
-496 AEEGINK
+496 AEDGINN
-503 VFESVMS
+503 VFESVKS
-510 CIARKNMISIFH
+510 CIEKKDMISIFH
-522 INKNEELDNE
+522 INKHEELDNE

-584 TMETAIL
+584 AMETAIL
-591 SDNVKFVQIILNQG
+591 TDNVKFVQIILNQG
-605 VVMREFLTSKR
+605 VMMREFLTSKR
-616 LLKLYDLALNEID
+616 LLKLYDLALKEID
-629 INNMPLKKLMIKL
+629 INSMPFKQLITKL
-642 GMGENKEMTMQKLS
+642 GMRENEEMKMEKLS
-656 AIVVSLMDKFH
+656 IIVISLMDKFD
-667 YDMEEEEDNDD
+667 YDMEEEEDIDDYAND
-678 NDIDIENERNKNE
+678 NDNERHKNE
-691 HKHFKYPYKQLLI
+691 PIHFKYPYKQLLI
-704 WSALLLRQQMAN
+704 WSALLLRQQMTH

-740 KCIHRNELS
+740 KYIHRNELS

-765 SVVLDECHS
+765 SDVLDECHT
-774 RDPTK
+774 RDPTT

-817 ISSTWKRGIGSSWQK
+817 INSTWKRGIGSSWHK
-832 VFLVSLFPFLAAT
+832 VFLVSLFPFIAAT
-845 PFLDIDKLGD
+845 PLLEIDKLGD
-855 NRMSPTHKFLTFL
+855 NKMSPTYKFLTFL
-868 TSPIAKFTY
+868 TSPIVKFTY
-877 HSLMYLVFLGL
+877 HSLMYLVFLML
-888 FTYFVLVEFRL
+888 FTYFVLVEFRICE
-899 AHVTPIEVVCIVWIS
+899 VTRIEGVCIVWIS
-914 TFIIDNAYTCLA
+914 TFIIDNAYTFLA

-948 GNCVLA
+948 GNCILA
-954 IIAFMCHLEGT
+954 IIGFIMHAEGT
-965 YADEAKSIF
+965 KAMEAKSIF
-974 CVNAVVFYIRVLEV
+974 CINAVVFYIKVLEI

-996 PKMVMIKKMIL
+996 PKMVMIKKMML

-1013 LVLTIFLVAYGVVSQ
+1013 LVLTIFLLAYGVASQ
-1028 GLMFRQRQS
+1028 GLMHLQRKSEWQ
-1037 DWRILTDVIYF
+1037 ILKDVVYF
-1048 PYWQFYGELFLDE
+1048 PYWQLYGELSLEE
-1061 IEEDE
+1061 IQDDDHCEYLNRTDKV
-1066 NCIIQVVYN
+1066 NK
-1075 MTNSTGMADMYNMT
+1075 TDMY
-1089 NSTGMADMDNYTDPI
+1089 
-1104 TWINITAGVPDE
+1104 DE
-1116 TYCRKHHWLVPVF
+1116 SYCRQYHGLVPVF

-1136 GNVLLLNLLIAIF
+1136 GNILLLNLLIAIF
-1149 SNVFQEVEVNSNR
+1149 SNVFHEVQVNSNR

-1172 MEFDTKAA
+1172 MEFDTKAY

-1192 LIVKWIFRHSC
+1192 LIFKWVFRHTC
-1203 CRKAKGRQY
+1203 CRKSKGRQY

-1221 LFEKEQLSNYL
+1221 LFEKEQLSTYL

-1237 DAKSSTEIS
+1237 EAKSSTDIS
-1246 NLSMQKRI
+1246 ILSMQKRI
-1254 DELYKMIKEEFLDDE
+1254 DELYKMIKEEFVDDE
-1269 QATVNRETSKAG
+1269 PATVDRETSRAG
-1281 FESLY
+1281 FETLY
-1286 RPNTA
+1286 RPNTV
-1291 GEATLHRQI
+1291 GEATIHRHI
-1300 SKKGSIKETV
+1300 SKKGSLKDTV
-1310 PTDKE
+1310 PIHTKE
-1315 EEDKREKKPRKK
+1315 ENEKEKKPRKK
-1327 KKKKAKDDEV
+1327 KKKKAKDDDI
-1337 KLLKAKDNEDMLFK
+1337 KLLQ
-1351 AKDDKDKLFKTKD
+1351 AKDDEDNLFRAKYNKDKLFKARD
-1364 DDDKLFKAKNDKD
+1364 DEDILSKAEDDEDKLFKAKENED
-1377 KLFKADDDEDKL
+1377 KLFKIKDK
-1389 FTSRDDGE
+1389 
-1397 KLLKAKDDE
+1397 

-1412 DKDIQK
+1412 DKDIGK

-1428 LEDNQSDE
+1428 LEENGSEDE
-1436 QYAMAPSLLPISP
+1436 YAMAPSSLTISP
-1449 RRKSPTKN
+1449 RRKSPTKK
-1457 WTMDSDSDDEKPS
+1457 WTTDSDSDDEKPT
-1470 RSQRM
+1470 RSLRM

-1489 FNKAK
+1489 FDQFK
-1494 KKRRSRRSRSQPQDS
+1494 KTRRSKRSRSRPTDS
-1509 FSEEEMK
+1509 FSEEDLK
-1516 FRGSKIRQKL
+1516 YRGLKIRQKL
-1526 RKKRSRQNDSDSN
+1526 RKKRSRKNDSDSH

>member
-1 MAGIGSKIYPSDK
+1 MAGIGNRLMESKVHPSDR
-14 NFMPFGGQDFSMQ
+14 NLLAFGRQDFSIQ
-27 SQFNTGGGTN
+27 SQFDTGGGTN
-37 SRMTMKRDELDEK
+37 SRMMIKRDDLDEK
-50 RAKTQERLTL
+50 KAKTQERLTL

-83 MASNVDESFE
+83 MASDLDDSFE
-93 QLKEEHITFIKQNFK
+93 QQKAEHITFIKQNFK
-108 QLECQKFV
+108 QLECQQFV
-116 PAPNQHKIEKTG
+116 PAPNQQKIEKTEA
-128 VLKCHCGEVLKSHIP
+128 LKCHCGEVFKNHIP
-143 HEYNVSPHPSKRKVT
+143 HEFHVSTQPGKRQVT
-158 SYRYDNLI
+158 TYRYDNLI
-166 PSDWKPYIDPNN
+166 SPDLKPFIDPNN
-178 LGSKPPEKFPIV
+178 LGSKPSEKFPPV

-196 AIQEKNTTSFGKI
+196 AMKVKNTTSFGKI

-229 DKEQPDS
+229 DEEKPDS
-236 VGLAIKLMKDHWRIM
+236 VGLAIKLMKVHWRIM

-336 GYVKGRHVLTDH
+336 GYVKDRKVLTDH
-348 NMNVEGKFDKIA
+348 TINVEGKFDKMA

-387 DGYRNLYR
+387 DGYRNSYK

-432 IEDAK
+432 IDDAK
-437 TSLGQHIPVIL
+437 TSLEQNIPVIL

-455 ADILVYAYTNPDKGH
+455 ADILVYAYTNPERRT
-470 KIRRSIKKAYFELK
+470 KIRKLIKKAYFELK
-484 PAEKDDPKAKQK
+484 PADKDDPKAKQK
-496 AEEGINK
+496 AEDGINN
-503 VFESVMS
+503 VFESVKS
-510 CIARKNMISIFH
+510 CIAKKDMISIFH
-522 INKNEELDNE
+522 INKHEELDNE

-629 INNMPLKKLMIKL
+629 INNMPLKKLITKL
-642 GMGENKEMTMQKLS
+642 GMDEHKEMNMEKLS
-656 AIVVSLMDKFH
+656 VIVVSIMDKFD
-667 YDMEEEEDNDD
+667 YDMEEDEDIDD
-678 NDIDIENERNKNE
+678 NATDNANDNERNKNE
-691 HKHFKYPYKQLLI
+691 LKHFKYPYKQLLI

-740 KCIHRNELS
+740 KYIHRNELS

-790 WSNMTSMQMAASAD
+790 WSNMTGMQMAASAD

-832 VFLVSLFPFLAAT
+832 VFIVSLFPFLAAT
-845 PFLDIDKLGD
+845 PLLDIDKLGD
-855 NRMSPTHKFLTFL
+855 NKMSPAYKFLTFI

-877 HSLMYLVFLGL
+877 HSLMYLMFLML
-888 FTYFVLVEFRL
+888 FTYFVLVEFRT

-914 TFIIDNAYTCLA
+914 TFIIDNVYTCLA

-933 CTIRDWFGLLKFLDI
+933 GTIRDWFGLLKFLDI
-948 GNCVLA
+948 GNCFIA
-954 IIAFMCHLEGT
+954 IIAFIMHLEGT
-965 YADEAKSIF
+965 KADEAKSIF

-1028 GLMFRQRQS
+1028 GLMYRQRQS
-1037 DWRILTDVIYF
+1037 DWKILTDVIYF

-1066 NCIIQVVYN
+1066 DCMIQVIYN
-1075 MTNSTGMADMYNMT
+1075 MTNSTGMADWDNVT
-1089 NSTGMADMDNYTDPI
+1089 NP
-1104 TWINITAGVPDE
+1104 INITDGVPDH
-1116 TYCRKHHWLVPVF
+1116 TYCRKPHWLVPVF

-1192 LIVKWIFRHSC
+1192 LIFKWVFRHTC

-1237 DAKSSTEIS
+1237 DAKNSTEIS

-1254 DELYKMIKEEFLDDE
+1254 DELYKMIKEEFLDDDP
-1269 QATVNRETSKAG
+1269 ATVDRESSKAR

-1315 EEDKREKKPRKK
+1315 EEDKKEMKHRKK
-1327 KKKKAKDDEV
+1327 KRKKKAKDDEEI
-1337 KLLKAKDNEDMLFK
+1337 LLKAKDDEEILLQ
-1351 AKDDKDKLFKTKD
+1351 AK
-1364 DDDKLFKAKNDKD
+1364 
-1377 KLFKADDDEDKL
+1377 DDEDKL
-1389 FTSRDDGE
+1389 F
-1397 KLLKAKDDE
+1397 KAKDDE

-1418 PEAEKKVADL
+1418 PKAEKKVADL
-1428 LEDNQSDE
+1428 WEENQSDE
-1436 QYAMAPSLLPISP
+1436 EYAMAPSLLPIAP
-1449 RRKSPTKN
+1449 RRKSPTKHL
-1457 WTMDSDSDDEKPS
+1457 TMDSDSDDEKPS
-1470 RSQRM
+1470 RSLRM

-1489 FNKAK
+1489 FDRVK
-1494 KKRRSRRSRSQPQDS
+1494 KKRRRRSRPQDS
-1509 FSEEEMK
+1509 FSEEDLK
-1516 FRGSKIRQKL
+1516 YRGSKIRQKL
-1526 RKKRSRQNDSDSN
+1526 RKKRSRTNDSDSN